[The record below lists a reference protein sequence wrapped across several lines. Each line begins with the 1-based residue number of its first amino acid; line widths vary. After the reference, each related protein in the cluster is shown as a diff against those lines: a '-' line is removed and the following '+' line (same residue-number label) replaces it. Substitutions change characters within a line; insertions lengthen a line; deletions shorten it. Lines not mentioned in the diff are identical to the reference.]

1 MDMTWITQESKTL
14 HDVFMSLYYAVA
26 GLMLAIGVVTEYFKA
41 PIGGVPAFGQLLGR
55 TIVATVLLASYPEIA
70 NAIAEVANS
79 LASKLG
85 DLNQYKEVLD
95 KAGSSL
101 EKVSWSWG
109 SVGDAFVFVISYLAF
124 FILHVTV
131 YFFDAAIIYAWMLLY
146 IFSPLLIVLFI
157 HPVTAPATGALFR
170 SLFEVSAW
178 KIVWSVL
185 GTLLWSSAV
194 HNFDPQNDNQNF
206 ITQLTFTIILSLSV
220 LCTPI
225 VVRSLLTKGVAGLAG
240 TLTGAAGTALV
251 ASAAGPASMSA
262 LATAPTTVALTGA
275 RKVATMPI
283 QRAKAYIKERRKE
296 ESQSGVPQTVAQ
308 HKRRRLKGTK
318 SNKVL

>member
-1 MDMTWITQESKTL
+1 MDITWITKEAHTL
-14 HDVFMSLYYAVA
+14 HDVFNSLFYAIA
-26 GLMLAIGVVTEYFKA
+26 GLMLAIGIVTEYFKA

-55 TIVATVLLASYPEIA
+55 TLVATILLVSYPEIA
-70 NAIAEVANS
+70 NAIADVANS

-95 KAGSSL
+95 KAGASL

-157 HPVTAPATGALFR
+157 HPVTAPATGGLFR

-194 HNFDPQNDNQNF
+194 HNFDPQSDNQNF
-206 ITQLTFTIILSLSV
+206 VTQLTFTIILSLSV

-225 VVRSLLTKGVAGLAG
+225 VVRSLLTKGVASLSG

-262 LATAPTTVALTGA
+262 LATAPTTTALTGA
-275 RKVATMPI
+275 RKIATMPI
-283 QRAKAYIKERRKE
+283 QRAKAYIKDRRKDE
-296 ESQSGVPQTVAQ
+296 NKSGVPQTVEE

-318 SNKVL
+318 SKKVP

>member
-1 MDMTWITQESKTL
+1 MDLAWITSQSRMI
-14 HDVFMSLYYAVA
+14 HDIFEGIFFAVA

-55 TIVATVLLASYPEIA
+55 TFVATVLLVSYPEIA
-70 NAIAEVANS
+70 NAIADVANS

-225 VVRSLLTKGVAGLAG
+225 VVRSLLTKGVAGLSG

-283 QRAKAYIKERRKE
+283 QRAKSYINDRRKDT
-296 ESQSGVPQTVAQ
+296 ESSKASSVEKGGGGRI
-308 HKRRRLKGTK
+308 KRK
-318 SNKVL
+318 

>member
-1 MDMTWITQESKTL
+1 MI
-14 HDVFMSLYYAVA
+14 
-26 GLMLAIGVVTEYFKA
+26 
-41 PIGGVPAFGQLLGR
+41 LL
-55 TIVATVLLASYPEIA
+55 VSYPEIA
-70 NAIAEVANS
+70 NAIADVANS

-95 KAGSSL
+95 KAGASL
-101 EKVSWSWG
+101 EKASWSWG
-109 SVGDAFVFVISYLAF
+109 SIGDAFVFVISYLAF

-157 HPVTAPATGALFR
+157 HPVTAPATGGLFR

-178 KIVWSVL
+178 KVVWSVL

-194 HNFDPQNDNQNF
+194 HNFDPQSDNQNF
-206 ITQLTFTIILSLSV
+206 VTQLTFTIILSLSV

-225 VVRSLLTKGVAGLAG
+225 VVSSLLGKGVAGLSAS
-240 TLTGAAGTALV
+240 LTGAAGAALV
-251 ASAAGPASMSA
+251 AGAAGPASMTA
-262 LATAPTTVALTGA
+262 LATGPTSAALTGA
-275 RKVATMPI
+275 RKVAGIPV
-283 QRAKAYIKERRKE
+283 QRAKAFMKDRRKE
-296 ESQSGVPQTVAQ
+296 ENKSGAPQTVEE

-318 SNKVL
+318 SKKVP

>member
-1 MDMTWITQESKTL
+1 MDISWVTSEAKTL
-14 HDVFMSLYYAVA
+14 HDIFVSLYYAIA
-26 GLMLAIGVVTEYFKA
+26 SLILTIGIVTEYFKA

-55 TIVATVLLASYPEIA
+55 TLVATILLVSYPEIA
-70 NAIAEVANS
+70 NAIADVANS
-79 LASKLG
+79 VASKLG

-95 KAGSSL
+95 KAGASL

-109 SVGDAFVFVISYLAF
+109 SIGDAFVFVISYLAF

-157 HPVTAPATGALFR
+157 HPVTAPATGGLFR

-194 HNFDPQNDNQNF
+194 HNFDPQSDNQNF
-206 ITQLTFTIILSLSV
+206 VTQLTFTIILSLSV

-225 VVRSLLTKGVAGLAG
+225 VVRSLLTKGVASLSG

-251 ASAAGPASMSA
+251 ASAAGSASMSA
-262 LATAPTTVALTGA
+262 LATAPTTAALTGA
-275 RKVATMPI
+275 RKIATIPI
-283 QRAKAYIKERRKE
+283 ERAKAYIKDRRKE
-296 ESQSGVPQTVAQ
+296 TKVAGSSGQENIHAGRVRRKRPQ
-308 HKRRRLKGTK
+308 
-318 SNKVL
+318 